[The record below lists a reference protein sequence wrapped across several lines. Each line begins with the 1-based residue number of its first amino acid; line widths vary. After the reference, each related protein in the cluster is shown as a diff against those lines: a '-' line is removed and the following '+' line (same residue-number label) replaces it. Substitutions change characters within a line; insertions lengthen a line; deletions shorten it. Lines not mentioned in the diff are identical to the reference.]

1 MNGDGKITQY
11 NGNYSDYAEKSA
23 KNKISENTEEKPRRD
38 KKKPAFI
45 GKTRLKFSFKEQR
58 EFETI
63 DDDIAGLEEKIAAA
77 DRDLA
82 ENSSDYVKL
91 QELTELKDELSAQ
104 LSEKMDRWIYLNDL
118 AERIA
123 KGEMI

>member
-1 MNGDGKITQY
+1 M
-11 NGNYSDYAEKSA
+11 
-23 KNKISENTEEKPRRD
+23 
-38 KKKPAFI
+38 
-45 GKTRLKFSFKEQR
+45 KFSFKEQR

-82 ENSSDYVKL
+82 KNSSDYVKL

-104 LSEKMDRWIYLNDL
+104 LSENGQVDIS
-118 AERIA
+118 
-123 KGEMI
+123 